1 MEIIIL
7 PVVSATFLLV
17 GIVNLNKSTYETSE
31 NVFYFTSEA
40 LFVLS
45 KIKSLEFQCI
55 LLNNLGK

>member
-1 MEIIIL
+1 MKIIIL

-17 GIVNLNKSTYETSE
+17 GIVNLNKSTCETSE

-45 KIKSLEFQCI
+45 KIKSLEFKYI

>member
-17 GIVNLNKSTYETSE
+17 GIVNLNKSTCETSE

-45 KIKSLEFQCI
+45 KIKSLEFQYI